1 MEYSPLEKMQHYA
14 DCSPLVTALGFH
26 LVELRVLP
34 RKGGFN
40 VRTVI
45 QVADATGVI
54 GINECAKVH
63 RVLLQRLEAILG
75 CQDISMEVTSPGT
88 ERQIKNAAEFALFT
102 GRPVRVWDRTL
113 SDWVSGIIAGASE
126 DALLLEDKLTV
137 RSIPY
142 ENIAKAKLV

>member
-1 MEYSPLEKMQHYA
+1 MQQYA
-14 DCSPLVTALGFH
+14 ECSPLVTALGCV

-40 VRTVI
+40 VRAVI
-45 QVADATGVI
+45 QMTDAVGVI

-63 RVLLQRLEAILG
+63 RTLQQRLEAILG

-102 GRPVRVWDRTL
+102 GRPVRVWDRTF

-126 DALLLEDKLTV
+126 DALLLEEKLAT
-137 RSIPY
+137 RSVPY
-142 ENIAKAKLV
+142 VDIAKAKLV